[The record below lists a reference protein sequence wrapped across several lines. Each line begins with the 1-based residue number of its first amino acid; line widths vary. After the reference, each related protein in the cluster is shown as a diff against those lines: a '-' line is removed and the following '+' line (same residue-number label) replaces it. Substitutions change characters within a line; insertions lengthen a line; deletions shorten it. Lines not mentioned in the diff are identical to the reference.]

1 MTEEKKSQGKPKR
14 IHTYGK
20 RDTHAEEMP
29 IFEFQIFK
37 MRNNDIWKIRNNNSN
52 NKLANYTGFSI
63 IWNHPL
69 DQCLSAAHCTKFSV
83 LHFQAPVFS
92 VAYLVLSR
100 SMRWPVF
107 IIIFYI
113 IIYIFRFV
121 IVICSMICCVC
132 VCVFVCI
139 VCTAFVVLLS
149 SIWWRCKRE
158 NERERQKE
166 KRHHSVRTV
175 LPLPITNRVIFSIAF
190 RVDAEKERCKP
201 NTRFSVLRFS
211 WMGKISLIH
220 CCTTY
225 ILSIIHSFHF
235 YCLFD
240 YVSKFFF
247 SCAFGENF
255 LNSFTDIWNT
265 FRTLSISVYGPNNG
279 CAMQSHIDKIHIG
292 KTPNAK

>member
-132 VCVFVCI
+132 VCLHCLHGVCRS
-139 VCTAFVVLLS
+139 VVNDMMEMQEREWTGTMERETASFS
-149 SIWWRCKRE
+149 SNCFTITNYKSRYLFDRISCRCRKRE
-158 NERERQKE
+158 MQTE
-166 KRHHSVRTV
+166 HTLFSTSV
-175 LPLPITNRVIFSIAF
+175 
-190 RVDAEKERCKP
+190 
-201 NTRFSVLRFS
+201 
-211 WMGKISLIH
+211 
-220 CCTTY
+220 
-225 ILSIIHSFHF
+225 
-235 YCLFD
+235 
-240 YVSKFFF
+240 
-247 SCAFGENF
+247 
-255 LNSFTDIWNT
+255 
-265 FRTLSISVYGPNNG
+265 
-279 CAMQSHIDKIHIG
+279 
-292 KTPNAK
+292 